1 MVTAG
6 RRMYNGNLAGRRAEH
21 YGEDTRDMKGSD
33 VPFNISLP
41 LLGIGLLSL
50 LLSLTFCC
58 YMWRLRCKARQEQGY
73 RRIKF
78 KTGKKRKLPNDTCP
92 VCIEE
97 FEQSEYV
104 AICPCNHCFHMK
116 CLLEWLRYQNAC
128 PMCKAPVQSLP
139 SPGERTGLIPLDRRT
154 QSSETPG
161 TSTVETV

>member
-1 MVTAG
+1 MIYFLQVHGYT
-6 RRMYNGNLAGRRAEH
+6 MESWRAVAQSKNYVESH
-21 YGEDTRDMKGSD
+21 RDMKGSD

-73 RRIKF
+73 RR
-78 KTGKKRKLPNDTCP
+78 TCP

-128 PMCKAPVQSLP
+128 PMCKAPVQALP

-154 QSSETPG
+154 QDAERAGPSSAEA
-161 TSTVETV
+161 V